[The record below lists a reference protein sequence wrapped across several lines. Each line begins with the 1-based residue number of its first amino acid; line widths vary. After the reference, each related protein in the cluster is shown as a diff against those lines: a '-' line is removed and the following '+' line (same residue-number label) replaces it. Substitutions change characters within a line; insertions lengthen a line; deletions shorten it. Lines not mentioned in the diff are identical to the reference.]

1 MGNYLGK
8 QTWSLRRHERRP
20 SYTHSAAPVL
30 GPRAATPGV
39 AANPGPSVDVSY
51 CELCSAAT
59 GRVPGLRGAFIIAS
73 TPYSCVGFGDQHRGI
88 VVLLK

>member
-1 MGNYLGK
+1 MRDELYGAERLA
-8 QTWSLRRHERRP
+8 LRSWAAVGVNPDHFAISFERVVVV
-20 SYTHSAAPVL
+20 SSAAP
-30 GPRAATPGV
+30 
-39 AANPGPSVDVSY
+39 
-51 CELCSAAT
+51 T